1 MNTKMKLKNILT
13 ISLAVLL
20 TACTHPSNSVP
31 IQANDDGYSEYQNPP
46 IDNPS
51 ITNTE
56 ALAVGAVGVATGYA
70 VGKYA
75 NKPRYGE
82 TRTVYGKPKASY
94 GKPVVVVNKHYY
106 QGSGSRTKY
115 KSTYRK
121 RK

>member
-1 MNTKMKLKNILT
+1 MKIKNVFT

-20 TACTHPSNSVP
+20 SACNNSNNDNPVQSNS
-31 IQANDDGYSEYQNPP
+31 GY
-46 IDNPS
+46 IDNDGSQYQYPPTNS
-51 ITNTE
+51 PTTNTE

-75 NKPRYGE
+75 NKPRYS
-82 TRTVYGKPKASY
+82 KPNTSY
-94 GKPVVVVNKHYY
+94 SKPVVVVNKYYY